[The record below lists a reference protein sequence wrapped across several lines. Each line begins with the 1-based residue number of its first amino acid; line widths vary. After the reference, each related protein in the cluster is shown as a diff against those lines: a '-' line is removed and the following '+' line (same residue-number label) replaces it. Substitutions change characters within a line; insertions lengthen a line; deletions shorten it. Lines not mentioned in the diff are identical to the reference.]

1 MSRGYL
7 RRTLRN
13 ASRRAKAGGY
23 REEEGPSRRDPSP
36 WRRTPLP
43 ACLLPYQRSRSWHS
57 PSLARGGAGGG
68 ARGGRPPGGRDRWA
82 AREAGRPGAAAAA
95 REKLS
100 RPEREPP
107 RDPEPPQRA
116 AAGAGRDHWLRSPA
130 GRLAAG
136 GGPGAWDSRQGPRV
150 GAAPRAGGGR
160 PELPGRR
167 MRFEGAAPGPVAPLC
182 WALSLVLGALLGRGK
197 VAASV
202 APALWKFLAVSRSP
216 GGGSRRVGV
225 LGHG

>member
-1 MSRGYL
+1 MRPPRLGVAPRFLHACSLTSALAPG
-7 RRTLRN
+7 TL
-13 ASRRAKAGGY
+13 
-23 REEEGPSRRDPSP
+23 
-36 WRRTPLP
+36 
-43 ACLLPYQRSRSWHS
+43 
-57 PSLARGGAGGG
+57 SLWPGAGLG
-68 ARGGRPPGGRDRWA
+68 AGLGEVAPPPGGRDRWA

-136 GGPGAWDSRQGPRV
+136 GGPGAWDSRRGPRV